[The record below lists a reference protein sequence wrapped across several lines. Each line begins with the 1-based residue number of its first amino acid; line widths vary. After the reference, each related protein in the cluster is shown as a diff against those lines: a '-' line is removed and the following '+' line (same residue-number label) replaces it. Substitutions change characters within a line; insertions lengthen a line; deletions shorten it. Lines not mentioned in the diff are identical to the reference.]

1 MILRMKSPLWFR
13 RDNNPTNDCCQTP
26 DNRVNGERVP
36 TKEQPLPRAVEA
48 GMGKQLIVISSVLL
62 AGCAAIEPQGGAP
75 VALVNSSGQ
84 SVGTVRAWQTA
95 GGVSFR
101 IEARGLPH
109 GVHGLHVHA
118 VGRCDP
124 PDFASA
130 GPHWNPAA
138 RKHGMNNPAGPH
150 AGDLPNVEVA
160 ANGVLGA
167 TVTLPAASMAALI
180 DADGAALVLHGQADD
195 YVTDPSGNS
204 GPRIACAVLQP
215 VAEIR

>member
-1 MILRMKSPLWFR
+1 MLSLFQRPFGGAHRTSPRWTLNQVQGDELVKPMR
-13 RDNNPTNDCCQTP
+13 PTIFVTIAFAAAAIAP
-26 DNRVNGERVP
+26 
-36 TKEQPLPRAVEA
+36 
-48 GMGKQLIVISSVLL
+48 L
-62 AGCAAIEPQGGAP
+62 AGCVTDAPQGGAP
-75 VALVNSSGQ
+75 MALVNAQGQ
-84 SVGTVRAWQTA
+84 SIGTVRAWQTA

-101 IEARGLPH
+101 IAASGLAH
-109 GVHGLHVHA
+109 GIHGIHVHS

-138 RKHGMNNPAGPH
+138 RKHGFSNPAGHH

-167 TVTLPAASMAALI
+167 TVVLPGTTIASLL
-180 DADGAALVLHGQADD
+180 DADGASIVIHAAADD

-204 GPRIACAVLQP
+204 GVRIACAVIAPTPEL
-215 VAEIR
+215 R